1 MKIVLSPAKSLDFD
15 FDSPTPKYTQPEL
28 LEDSEI
34 IANVLKK
41 YSPAKISELMKISA
55 NLGELNYERYQNW
68 DTDFSYPNE
77 KQACLVFTG
86 EVYRGLNARVLKAE
100 DLEWA
105 QDRLRILSGLYGIL
119 KPLDLIKAY
128 RLEMGTKLKVK
139 SKENLYKYWG
149 TKISAYLKEEMSE
162 DEVLINLASNEYFKS
177 IDKKDFDKRI
187 ITPEFKELKGD
198 QYKMIAVFA
207 KKARG
212 LLTRYIIENRIEDPE
227 QIKLFD
233 VDGYGFDSNLS
244 SEDKWVFTR
253 SSN

>member
-15 FDSPTPKYTQPEL
+15 FDSPTGNYTQPEL
-28 LEDSEI
+28 LDDAEV
-34 IANVLKK
+34 IADVLKK
-41 YSPAKISELMKISA
+41 YTPKKLSSLMSISS
-55 NLGELNYERYQNW
+55 NLGELNYERYQDW
-68 DTDFSYPNE
+68 DREFTYPE
-77 KQACLVFTG
+77 DKQACLVFTG
-86 EVYRGLNARVLKAE
+86 EVYRGLQARDLKAE

-139 SKENLYKYWG
+139 RKDNLYKYWG
-149 TKISAYLKEEMSE
+149 TKIADFLNKEMKE

-177 IDKKDFDKRI
+177 IDKKAFNKRI
-187 ITPEFKELKGD
+187 ITPEFKELKNGE
-198 QYKMIAVFA
+198 YKMIAVFA

-212 LLTRYIIENRIEDPE
+212 LMTRYIIENRIEDPE

-233 VDGYGFDSNLS
+233 VEGYGFDSNLS
-244 SEDKWVFTR
+244 TEDKWVFTR
-253 SSN
+253 SGS

>member
-15 FDSPTPKYTQPEL
+15 FDSPTGKYTQPEL
-28 LEDSEI
+28 LEDAEI

-41 YSPAKISELMKISA
+41 YSPKKLSTLMSISS
-55 NLGELNYERYQNW
+55 NLGELNYERFQDW
-68 DTDFSYPNE
+68 DKEFSYPDE
-77 KQACLVFTG
+77 KQACMVFTG
-86 EVYRGLNARVLKAE
+86 EVYRGLRARELSAE
-100 DLEWA
+100 DLEWS

-139 SKENLYKYWG
+139 RKENLYQYWG
-149 TKISAYLKEEMSE
+149 SKIAETLLNDMEE

-177 IDKKDFDKRI
+177 IDKKTFKQRI

-212 LLTRYIIENRIEDPE
+212 LMTRYIIENRIEDPE
-227 QIKLFD
+227 QIKHFD
-233 VDGYGFDSNLS
+233 VEGYGYDDNLS
-244 SEDKWVFTR
+244 TEDKWVFTR
-253 SSN
+253 SGN

>member
-15 FDSPTPKYTQPEL
+15 FDSPTQKYTQPEL
-28 LEDSEI
+28 LEDSEV
-34 IANVLKK
+34 IADVLKK
-41 YSPAKISELMKISA
+41 YNSKKISKLMSISSS
-55 NLGELNYERYQNW
+55 LGDLNYERYQDW
-68 DTDFSYPNE
+68 DKEFSFPKE

-86 EVYRGLNARVLKAE
+86 EVYRGLRARELSPE
-100 DLEWA
+100 ELEWS

-139 SKENLYKYWG
+139 RKENLYKYWG
-149 TKISAYLKEEMSE
+149 TKISSFLNSEMDQ

-177 IDKKDFDKRI
+177 IDKKDFSHRI

-212 LLTRYIIENRIEDPE
+212 LMTRFIIENRIEDPE

-244 SEDKWVFTR
+244 TEDKWVFTR
-253 SSN
+253 SGS

>member
-15 FDSPTPKYTQPEL
+15 FDSPTGKYTQPEL
-28 LEDSEI
+28 LDDAEV
-34 IANVLKK
+34 IADVLKK
-41 YSPAKISELMKISA
+41 YTPKKLSSLMSISA
-55 NLGELNYERYQNW
+55 NLGELNYERYQDW
-68 DTDFSYPNE
+68 DREFTYPE
-77 KQACLVFTG
+77 DKQACLVFTG
-86 EVYRGLNARVLKAE
+86 EVYRGLQARDLKAE

-139 SKENLYKYWG
+139 RKDNLYKYWG
-149 TKISAYLKEEMSE
+149 TKIADFLNKEMKE

-177 IDKKDFDKRI
+177 IDKKAFNKRI
-187 ITPEFKELKGD
+187 ITPEFKELKNGE
-198 QYKMIAVFA
+198 YKMIAVFA

-212 LLTRYIIENRIEDPE
+212 LMTRYIIENRIEDPE

-233 VDGYGFDSNLS
+233 VEGYGFDSNLS
-244 SEDKWVFTR
+244 TEDKWVFTR
-253 SSN
+253 SGS

>member
-15 FDSPTPKYTQPEL
+15 FDSPTANYTQPEL
-28 LEDSEI
+28 LEDAET
-34 IANVLKK
+34 IASVLKK
-41 YSPAKISELMKISA
+41 YSPKKIASLMSISP
-55 NLGELNYERYQNW
+55 NLGELNYERYQDW
-68 DTDFSYPNE
+68 DKQFTYPEE

-86 EVYRGLNARVLKAE
+86 EVYRGLRARELSQA

-105 QDRLRILSGLYGIL
+105 QDRLRILSGLYGVL
-119 KPLDLIKAY
+119 KPLDLMKAY

-139 SKENLYKYWG
+139 SKKDLYEYWG
-149 TKISAYLKEEMSE
+149 PKIAKTILKDMDK

-177 IDKKDFDKRI
+177 IDKKTFKNRI

-212 LLTRYIIENRIEDPE
+212 LMTRFIIENRIEDPE
-227 QIKLFD
+227 QIKHFD
-233 VDGYGFDSNLS
+233 VEGYGFDSNLS
-244 SEDKWVFTR
+244 TENNWVFTR
-253 SSN
+253 SGN